1 MGFCGSDVARA
12 AAEFRFRASIF
23 EFRVSTMATLMQ
35 DLKYGLRM
43 ILKNPGFT
51 AVAVITLA
59 LGIGANTTIFTFANA
74 FLVHP
79 VSLPEVDRLA
89 VVATGSEKA
98 PAAPADF
105 LDWKSQSAA
114 FESMAAYSQS
124 DLNTTAAGVPERVL
138 GSRVTSNFFE
148 LLKVKAAIGRTFLP
162 GEDQPGRDQAA
173 LLSYGLWQ
181 RRFGSDPNILGRVIE
196 LNSKA
201 YTVAG
206 VMGKDFEF
214 PVPTDVWVPLA
225 MNEKERA
232 ERAAR
237 TVRVV
242 GRLKP
247 GVSVAHAQSE
257 MTTIAARLARDYPQ
271 TNKDRRAHVMP
282 LVEYVEGSITR
293 AYTFMLLVAVGF
305 VLLIACAN
313 IANLQLARSMTRQKE
328 MAVRTALGSNRW
340 RGIRLLLTE
349 NVLLALLGC
358 LASVLL
364 SNWVLGLC
372 SANMPA
378 EIARLIPGWSRI
390 HLDWSALSYTLVLA
404 FLAGLIAGLGP
415 AMRGS
420 RTDLT
425 EALKEGGRGSTA
437 GGAGQ
442 RFRSVLVASQIAV
455 ALVLL
460 IGGGL
465 ILKGFRKLIASQE
478 IYAPHTVL
486 TFQVSLPQSRYAEP
500 AKRERFYR
508 QALEKL
514 RAMPGVAS
522 AAAFTTFP
530 LSNNG
535 VEYTPFQIEGR
546 PVANSSSMPGSVLQ
560 TVSPNYLSM
569 MRVPLLD
576 GREFAEEDRAGTSAV
591 AIVSQR
597 LARRYWPNESA
608 LGKRIQIGEP
618 ASHGPWLSIVG
629 IAGDVLYDWTNQRPE
644 ATVYVPYA
652 QSPAQDSLLAMR
664 ASAISENLGKNVQ
677 VQIASIDPELPIF
690 EVKTL
695 SDAIHESVVGLAY
708 TSDMMAGLGII
719 ALAIALTG
727 VYGVM
732 SYAVAERT
740 HEIGVRLSLG
750 AQRRDVLWLISRR
763 GLLLTAAGSAVGLP
777 MSVWL
782 AHLLT
787 GLIYGTSALDPATFI
802 SIPTLLSCVALLACY
817 IPARRAMQVDPII
830 ALRYE

>member
-1 MGFCGSDVARA
+1 MAALIEDV
-12 AAEFRFRASIF
+12 
-23 EFRVSTMATLMQ
+23 
-35 DLKYGLRM
+35 KYGLRM
-43 ILKNPGFT
+43 IVKNPAFT

-79 VSLPEVDRLA
+79 VSLPEVGQLR
-89 VVATGSEKA
+89 VVATGQQKA

-114 FESMAAYSQS
+114 FESMAAYRQS
-124 DLNTTAAGVPERVL
+124 DLNMTAGGVPERVL
-138 GSRVTSNFFE
+138 GARVTSNFFE
-148 LLKVKAAIGRTFLP
+148 LLKVKAAMGRTFLP
-162 GEDQPGRDQAA
+162 DEDRPGRDQAA

-181 RRFGSDPNILGRVIE
+181 RRFGSDPNILGKVIE
-196 LNSKA
+196 LDSKA

-206 VMGKDFEF
+206 IMGKDFGF
-214 PVPTDVWVPLA
+214 PVPTDVWIPLA
-225 MNEKERA
+225 MDEKERA
-232 ERAAR
+232 ERAAV
-237 TVRVV
+237 TIRVL

-247 GVSVAHAQSE
+247 GVSVAEAQSE
-257 MTTIAARLARDYPQ
+257 MATIAARLARDYPQ
-271 TNKDRRAHVMP
+271 TNRDRRAHVMP

-313 IANLQLARSMTRQKE
+313 IANLQLARTMTRQKE
-328 MAVRTALGSNRW
+328 MAVRAALGANRW

-349 NVLLALLGC
+349 NVLLALLGGA
-358 LASVLL
+358 ASILL

-372 SANMPA
+372 TRNMPA
-378 EIARLIPGWSRI
+378 EVARLIPGWSRI
-390 HLDWSALSYTLVLA
+390 HLDWSALLYTLGIA
-404 FLAGLIAGLGP
+404 FVAGVIAGLAP

-437 GGAGQ
+437 GSARQ
-442 RFRSVLVASQIAV
+442 RFRSVLVASQIAG

-465 ILKGFRKLIASQE
+465 IVKGFRKVMAGQE
-478 IYAPHTVL
+478 SYAPHNML
-486 TFQVSLPQSRYAEP
+486 TFQLSLPQSRYAD
-500 AKRERFYR
+500 AGKRELFYR

-514 RAMPGVAS
+514 RAMPGVTS

-535 VEYTPFQIEGR
+535 VVYTSFQIEGR
-546 PVANSSSMPGSVLQ
+546 PVANSSSVPLGVLQ
-560 TVSPNYLSM
+560 TVSPNYLPM

-576 GREFAEEDRAGTSAV
+576 GREFAEQDRENMPAV

-597 LARRYWPNESA
+597 LARRYWPRESA

-618 ASHGPWLSIVG
+618 APRGPWLTIVG
-629 IAGDVLYDWTNQRPE
+629 IAGDVLYDWTNQQPE
-644 ATVYVPYA
+644 ATVYIPYA
-652 QSPAQDSLLAMR
+652 QVPAQDSLLAIR
-664 ASAISENLGKNVQ
+664 ASAISENLGKDVQ
-677 VQIASIDPELPIF
+677 AQIASIDPELPVF

-695 SDAIHESVVGLAY
+695 SDAIHESLVGLGY
-708 TSDMMAGLGII
+708 TADMMAGLGVI
-719 ALAIALTG
+719 ALAIALAG

-750 AQRRDVLWLISRR
+750 AQRRDVLWLVSRR
-763 GLLLTAAGSAVGLP
+763 ALFLTAAGLAAGLP
-777 MSVWL
+777 LSVWL

-802 SIPTLLSCVALLACY
+802 AIPALLCGVALLACY
-817 IPARRAMQVDPII
+817 IPARRAMQVDPMV